1 MENNEKVFR
10 VGPIRPPS
18 EANSLLLQVTAGCTW
33 NKCKFCQ
40 LYKNSP
46 FRAFSVD
53 SIKEDIDTMAY
64 YAEIVKKYIRQG
76 FSFRDYGAFEECK
89 NMTHNELNSFCMIF
103 NWLSHGGEN
112 VFLQDGNSL
121 ALKAERVEEI
131 LLYLRK
137 AFPQI
142 KRVTSYAR
150 AETLSKIALDQFKA
164 LKAAGLNQIHSGYE
178 TGSDEV
184 LALINKGVTADQEI
198 KAGKTVK
205 ASGIA
210 FSIYLMPGVGGKDL
224 SEANALGTAQ
234 VIRAIDPDFVRIRTA
249 VITRGSGLWE
259 DYQKGEYQLCG
270 DTDKIKEI
278 KLMIENAKNCT
289 GQLVSGDHILN
300 LLPYVN
306 GNLSQENEEMIAK
319 INEYLH
325 LPLLKQRIYQLF
337 RREGSVSQP
346 SDLACISRQDIQKA
360 EEFSNSFA
368 SEDEW
373 DLEINKMMSR
383 FI

>member
-1 MENNEKVFR
+1 MENKEKVFR

-46 FRAFSVD
+46 FRSFSVD

-64 YAEIVKKYIRQG
+64 YAEIAKKYVKKG
-76 FSFRDYGAFEECK
+76 FAFRNYSEFHECK
-89 NMTHNELNSFCMIF
+89 TMTHNELNCFYMIF
-103 NWLSHGGEN
+103 NWLDHGGEN

-121 ALKAERVEEI
+121 ALKPERVEEV
-131 LLYLRK
+131 LLYLKK

-142 KRVTSYAR
+142 KRVTTYAR
-150 AETLSKIALDQFKA
+150 AETLSKITLEQYKA

-184 LALINKGVTADQEI
+184 LTLINKGVTAEQEI
-198 KAGKTVK
+198 AAGKTIK
-205 ASGIA
+205 ASGIKL
-210 FSIYLMPGVGGKDL
+210 SIYIMPGVGGKAL
-224 SEANALGTAQ
+224 SESNAFGTAR
-234 VIRAIDPDFVRIRTA
+234 VITAVEPDFVRIRTA
-249 VITRGSGLWE
+249 VITRDSGLWE
-259 DYQKGEYQLCG
+259 DYEKGDYQLCG

-278 KLMIENAKNCT
+278 KLIIENAKNCT

-300 LLPYVN
+300 LLPNVN
-306 GNLSQENEEMIAK
+306 GNFNQDHEEMIAK
-319 INEYLH
+319 IDEYLA
-325 LPLLKQRIYQLF
+325 LSLLKQRVYQFL
-337 RREGSVSQP
+337 RRQGSVSQP
-346 SDLACISRQDIQKA
+346 SDLVHISRQDMQEA
-360 EEFSNSFA
+360 EDFCGSFA
-368 SEDEW
+368 SDDEW
-373 DLEINKMMSR
+373 NLEINRMMSR

>member
-46 FRAFSVD
+46 FGAFSVE

-64 YAEIVKKYIRQG
+64 YAKVVGKYVKKG
-76 FSFRDYGAFEECK
+76 FSFQNYNEFDECK
-89 NMTHNELNSFCMIF
+89 TMTHNELNSFYMIF
-103 NWLSHGGEN
+103 NWLAHGGEN

-121 ALKAERVEEI
+121 ALKAERVEEV
-131 LLYLRK
+131 LLYLRE

-150 AETLSKIALDQFKA
+150 AETLSKITLDQFKA
-164 LKAAGLNQIHSGYE
+164 LKAAGLDQIHSGYE

-184 LALINKGVTADQEI
+184 LTLINKGVTADQEI
-198 KAGKTVK
+198 AAGKTIK
-205 ASGIA
+205 ASGIKL
-210 FSIYLMPGVGGKDL
+210 SIYLMPGVGGKAL
-224 SEANALGTAQ
+224 SDANALETAK

-249 VITRGSGLWE
+249 VITRGSGLWD
-259 DYQKGEYQLCG
+259 DYEKGDYQLCG

-278 KLMIENAKNCT
+278 KAIIENTKNCK

-300 LLPYVN
+300 LLPNVN
-306 GNLSQENEEMIAK
+306 GDLNKDHEEMIAK
-319 INEYLH
+319 IDEYLE
-325 LPLLKQRIYQLF
+325 LPPLKQRVYQFL
-337 RREGSVSQP
+337 RRQGSVSQP
-346 SDLACISRQDIQKA
+346 SDLTYISRQDMQEA
-360 EEFSNSFA
+360 EEFCSSFA

-373 DLEINKMMSR
+373 NLEINRMMSR